1 MARCRS
7 HSRAGGFT
15 LLEVLIVMVIA
26 SIAVM
31 MAAPSIGSSVRQS
44 HAQQAAA
51 TIAQDIQRALSTASR
66 THRPVV
72 VEINTDSMV
81 YRLVDRVDG
90 TVYATQ
96 HLAPGRSEFA
106 LTSITTTATRWDLL
120 PNGTAAGAYQ
130 MTIQAG
136 DNRRRII
143 LTRAGLVRVIA
154 I

>member
-1 MARCRS
+1 MRCRMDG
-7 HSRAGGFT
+7 RAGGFT

-26 SIAVM
+26 AIAVM
-31 MAAPSIGSSVRQS
+31 MAAPSIGSSVRQT

-51 TIAQDIQRALSTASR
+51 TIAQDMQRALSTASR

-72 VEINTDSMV
+72 VEINTDSLV
-81 YRLVDRVDG
+81 YHLVDRVDG

-96 HLAPGRSEFA
+96 HMASGRSEFA
-106 LTSITTTATRWDLL
+106 LTSIATNATRWNLL

-143 LTRAGLVRVIA
+143 MTRAGLIRVIDL
-154 I
+154 

>member
-1 MARCRS
+1 MRCRMEG
-7 HSRAGGFT
+7 RAGGFT

-31 MAAPSIGSSVRQS
+31 MAAPSIGSSVRQT

-51 TIAQDIQRALSTASR
+51 TIAQDMQRALSTASR

-72 VEINTDSMV
+72 VEINTDSLV
-81 YRLVDRVDG
+81 YHLVDRVDG

-96 HLAPGRSEFA
+96 HMASGRSEFA
-106 LTSITTTATRWDLL
+106 LTSMSTNATRWNML

-130 MTIQAG
+130 MTIRAG
-136 DNRRRII
+136 DNQRRII
-143 LTRAGLVRVIA
+143 VTRAGLVRVIGV
-154 I
+154 